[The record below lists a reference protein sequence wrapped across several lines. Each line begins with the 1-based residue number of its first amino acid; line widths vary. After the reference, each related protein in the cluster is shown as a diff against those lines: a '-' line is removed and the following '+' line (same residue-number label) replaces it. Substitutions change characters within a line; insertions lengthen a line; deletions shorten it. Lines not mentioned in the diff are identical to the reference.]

1 MLSFKEMLLNEENE
15 NSLVETLT
23 ISEICKKLKIDDYK
37 KIKLKNNILGRNY
50 LVFTKLSNGKMSM
63 RLCDNLTENGNR
75 KGISYASLQK
85 RYQRM
90 IMKELNI

>member
-1 MLSFKEMLLNEENE
+1 MILNEEE
-15 NSLVETLT
+15 NNLVETLT
-23 ISEICKKLKIDDYK
+23 ISEICKRLKIDDYK
-37 KIKLKNNILGRNY
+37 KIKLKNNILSRNY
-50 LVFTKLSNGKMSM
+50 LVFTKLSNGKMSI

-85 RYQRM
+85 RYQRL